1 MEPPQRRRIYT
12 QAGIGPADPV
22 RACQGGNPNVDASRT
37 TSASEPHSEPHRGG
51 QAVLGKSV
59 IVKGQIFSREDL
71 TIDGEVEGTV
81 ELQEHRLTVGPNGK
95 VLASVKAR
103 EIVVLGT
110 IHGNVE
116 TTDKIDIRKEAK
128 LVGDIK
134 TARIVIEDGAYFK
147 GNIDIVRAEAPRQAP
162 ARAQAA
168 ARRCRAGARPRRRW
182 PREPAITSARSLT
195 TTPALETRHSTAW
208 ISSVHRSKSAP
219 ACRFSIWP
227 GANQATISFMTNY
240 GHRLYSD
247 DFVHQLDQCFGEGD
261 FYENQSNPLMV
272 REISGHGARISG
284 RNLRRRAGVGHAPV
298 PQRPAARRPW

>member
-1 MEPPQRRRIYT
+1 MWNRRKEEDLVPKPASAPPT
-12 QAGIGPADPV
+12 PSVLAKEGIPMSTLPG
-22 RACQGGNPNVDASRT
+22 RT
-37 TSASEPHSEPHRGG
+37 SSEPHFDSPRGG
-51 QAVLGKSV
+51 TAVIGKSV

-147 GNIDIVRAEAPRQAP
+147 GNIDIVRAETPRPVAPPAP
-162 ARAQAA
+162 KPQPVPAA
-168 ARRCRAGARPRRRW
+168 APVA
-182 PREPAITSARSLT
+182 S
-195 TTPALETRHSTAW
+195 TPALVA
-208 ISSVHRSKSAP
+208 
-219 ACRFSIWP
+219 
-227 GANQATISFMTNY
+227 GA
-240 GHRLYSD
+240 
-247 DFVHQLDQCFGEGD
+247 GD
-261 FYENQSNPLMV
+261 HK
-272 REISGHGARISG
+272 R
-284 RNLRRRAGVGHAPV
+284 
-298 PQRPAARRPW
+298 